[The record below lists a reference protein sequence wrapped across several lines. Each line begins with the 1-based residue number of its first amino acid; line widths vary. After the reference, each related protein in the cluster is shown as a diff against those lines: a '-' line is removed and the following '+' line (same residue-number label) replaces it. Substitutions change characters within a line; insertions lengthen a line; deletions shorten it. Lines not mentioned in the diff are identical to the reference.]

1 MGCKIHRN
9 VSVFISL
16 YFEDR
21 GGGDW
26 RFTGQFFRVY
36 VCHTRHFFW
45 QVKFGVY
52 LCTGGQFLGFVY
64 PGYGQF
70 SYSWLCWDRTSL
82 SASIHA

>member
-1 MGCKIHRN
+1 MYAIH
-9 VSVFISL
+9 VI
-16 YFEDR
+16 
-21 GGGDW
+21 
-26 RFTGQFFRVY
+26 
-36 VCHTRHFFW
+36 FW

-82 SASIHA
+82 SASIHAKKIRFRRHFFRVERVESRRLTCLHQQY